1 MYLRGGVV
9 EEGVDYVIT
18 SDSIPRGNLVNH
30 SGEDD
35 ERQMVMIF
43 KIIEDLGDISHI
55 YNTYMYLLNLLIG
68 HLKSFEFNEG
78 QMVMMKGKWWMLMIF
93 REELEKF

>member
-1 MYLRGGVV
+1 MLKIDHILCCSKTAHNLIYIIRYDNNNMHLRGGVV

-35 ERQMVMIF
+35 EDDD
-43 KIIEDLGDISHI
+43 EDEDDEEEDEDDDDAR
-55 YNTYMYLLNLLIG
+55 YNYLVSSCL
-68 HLKSFEFNEG
+68 
-78 QMVMMKGKWWMLMIF
+78 
-93 REELEKF
+93 